1 MSILVLESKVIITSC
16 LSDITQQEGNEM
28 KYLVLR
34 EKNMNLEF
42 CTLQNYTLEM
52 KEKFRFSQTNIEGIS
67 CFSKKDVKRS
77 SLEIRKII
85 LVRNSDQHK
94 EKRRLKKEKRKVKSK
109 LLLVLFLTYQR
120 KQCIQN
126 NKSNNVFNAYSLC
139 VTEINESNDTGDGSK
154 E

>member
-1 MSILVLESKVIITSC
+1 
-16 LSDITQQEGNEM
+16 
-28 KYLVLR
+28 
-34 EKNMNLEF
+34 MNLEF

-94 EKRRLKKEKRKVKSK
+94 EKRRLKKEKMKVKSK
-109 LLLVLFLTYQR
+109 LLLVLFLTDQR
-120 KQCIQN
+120 KECIQN
-126 NKSNNVFNAYSLC
+126 NKSNKVFRL
-139 VTEINESNDTGDGSK
+139 
-154 E
+154 

>member
-1 MSILVLESKVIITSC
+1 
-16 LSDITQQEGNEM
+16 M

-52 KEKFRFSQTNIEGIS
+52 KEKFRFSQTNIEGIC

-94 EKRRLKKEKRKVKSK
+94 EKRRLKKEKMKVKSK
-109 LLLVLFLTYQR
+109 LLLVLFLTDQR
-120 KQCIQN
+120 KECIQN
-126 NKSNNVFNAYSLC
+126 NKSNNVFNDYSLC
-139 VTEINESNDTGDGSK
+139 VTEINESNDTGDDSK

>member
-1 MSILVLESKVIITSC
+1 
-16 LSDITQQEGNEM
+16 
-28 KYLVLR
+28 
-34 EKNMNLEF
+34 MNLEF

-94 EKRRLKKEKRKVKSK
+94 EKRRLKKEKMKVKSK
-109 LLLVLFLTYQR
+109 LLLVLFLTDQR
-120 KQCIQN
+120 KECIQN
-126 NKSNNVFNAYSLC
+126 NKSNKVFNDYSLC
-139 VTEINESNDTGDGSK
+139 VTEINESNDTGDDSK